1 MLDTTSRDCHCSGRS
16 WARSTLLFMG
26 TGVAI
31 ALAAVA
37 VMAMTALALRVYA
50 SYRGKRI
57 VTCPETHQPVGAEI
71 NAGLAART
79 WLVNDPRFVITSCS
93 RWPERAGCDQA
104 CVPQIEASPEET
116 LVRNIVTRWYHDK
129 TCVYCGKS
137 IRDVSGTAIAP
148 ALRGVDGEL
157 HEWNAVAPEALPA
170 LLDTSLAVCA
180 SCELAEDFRRHFP
193 ALVTDRPETP
203 LRNRAIH

>member
-1 MLDTTSRDCHCSGRS
+1 MRQRVFAAPTLDG
-16 WARSTLLFMG
+16 MG
-26 TGVAI
+26 TGIGFIVAAVVLVAMIAVFI
-31 ALAAVA
+31 ALYVK
-37 VMAMTALALRVYA
+37 
-50 SYRGKRI
+50 YRGKRI